1 VSRSNTRNL
10 ITRLFV
16 FVVTIALVGADL
28 IVPAQNTNSSTT
40 QNDNTSMQGGNMS
53 GTNTNRSGG
62 RRRRRRRGRRS
73 SSMGMA
79 NANAAC
85 GPESTNMTGG
95 MQENANA
102 GEATGGMSTGGGGRR
117 RRRGRRRSSMDTP
130 IPAGQ
135 TSTDLQNAELERTTG
150 RPEDLSGTYSGN
162 LMMTGAHEMSGP
174 ATITIAGDQVTLE
187 GQGMSHKGRISAV
200 TTRGYTGATMYF
212 PDVMDSATNTPLGV
226 SVRAHHSGNSLT
238 LTPLA
243 GVRNGLSFT
252 SGGGGMGGG
261 RRGRRGRRRS
271 SSSGNMTGTTG
282 ETAPTGDTSGNMN
295 STTPSD
301 TSDTTNA
308 NMSNA
313 TNTNMSNGNMGGR
326 RRRRGRRGSM
336 KATPASTMNSNAS
349 GTMNTNNPPGNMN
362 TTTPPKL

>member
-1 VSRSNTRNL
+1 
-10 ITRLFV
+10 LFV
-16 FVVTIALVGADL
+16 FVVTLALVGADL

-40 QNDNTSMQGGNMS
+40 MQDNTSMQGGNMS
-53 GTNTNRSGG
+53 GTNTNRRGG
-62 RRRRRRRGRRS
+62 RRRRRRGRRS
-73 SSMGMA
+73 SMGMS

-85 GPESTNMTGG
+85 GPMEDSTNMAGG
-95 MQENANA
+95 TQENANA

-135 TSTDLQNAELERTTG
+135 TSTDLQNAELERTSG

-162 LMMTGAHEMSGP
+162 ITVTGAHEMSGP
-174 ATITIAGDQVTLE
+174 ATITIAGDQVTIE

-212 PDVMDSATNTPLGV
+212 PDVMDSATNTPLGI
-226 SVRAHHSGNSLT
+226 SARARHSGNSLT

-243 GVRNGLSFT
+243 GVRNGISFT

-271 SSSGNMTGTTG
+271 SSSGNMPGTMG

-295 STTPSD
+295 SATPSD
-301 TSDTTNA
+301 TPADT
-308 NMSNA
+308 
-313 TNTNMSNGNMGGR
+313 TNTNMSGGNMGGR
-326 RRRRGRRGSM
+326 RRRGGRRG
-336 KATPASTMNSNAS
+336 
-349 GTMNTNNPPGNMN
+349 GRGNMN
-362 TTTPPKL
+362 ANANGNMTMPGNTNTTP